1 MILLSQKQQKD
12 PLQVSGTFVNP
23 RLPDGFVPKERTGH
37 QLLRA
42 RFSRSVLW
50 YLYITCGLEILS
62 MIMFEP
68 SCLYKIVTKMTSVT
82 KASPPPPSFSP
93 LYQSS
98 NITSSSA
105 KCLPP
110 PTPTKIKASQNT
122 KLPHSPNIKWPSAKY
137 QMSPELSNTSLDMKY
152 TQISNVLQIM
162 MWKSCSCKTSEI
174 DLGKHW
180 RGLAWERP
188 VILLQ
193 NVSPPLSLA
202 FSLSLHFTLLL
213 SLSLTLSDHPKLSMD
228 SQLTQQEA
236 TRFRLLWEEF
246 LLVSS
251 WWWGLNC
258 SFQPSRLHKF
268 SY

>member
-1 MILLSQKQQKD
+1 
-12 PLQVSGTFVNP
+12 
-23 RLPDGFVPKERTGH
+23 
-37 QLLRA
+37 
-42 RFSRSVLW
+42 
-50 YLYITCGLEILS
+50 
-62 MIMFEP
+62 
-68 SCLYKIVTKMTSVT
+68 
-82 KASPPPPSFSP
+82 
-93 LYQSS
+93 
-98 NITSSSA
+98 
-105 KCLPP
+105 
-110 PTPTKIKASQNT
+110 
-122 KLPHSPNIKWPSAKY
+122 
-137 QMSPELSNTSLDMKY
+137 MKF

-202 FSLSLHFTLLL
+202 FSISLHFTLMF
-213 SLSLTLSDHPKLSMD
+213 SCFLSLTLSDHPKLSMD

-246 LLVSS
+246 LPVSS
-251 WWWGLNC
+251 WWWALIC

-268 SY
+268 SNLKRNWKGGGFSVRPCSSAKLNYKILFQHLNLLNIQFTSGSRLIFCGSTPPGQQYGGQLTKATREIFKRQIFSENKIYLPSFCTQ